1 MQLRCVQNKDDAV
14 KVYSFASNLVNQPD
28 LIGWDFHKSWMDTKL
43 KGVRYNIMASLK
55 CVYCSITIKTFT
67 KN

>member
-28 LIGWDFHKSWMDTKL
+28 LIGWDFHKS
-43 KGVRYNIMASLK
+43 
-55 CVYCSITIKTFT
+55 
-67 KN
+67 